1 MKKKNTI
8 IVYDERIKNTPR
20 RFINRELSWLD
31 FNERVLSEAEN
42 KENPLMERLRF
53 LSISGNNLDEF
64 HMVRVAGLYRQI
76 KEKVFTRTDDGRTTR
91 QQFNDVT
98 KSLKLLIKK
107 QQTVWDKLKKE
118 LGLKKTKILETKL
131 EFENEKKK
139 D

>member
-31 FNERVLSEAEN
+31 FNERVLSESEN

-76 KEKVFTRTDDGRTTR
+76 KEKVFTRTDDGRTTK

-107 QQTVWDKLKKE
+107 QQVVWNKLKKE
-118 LGLKKTKILETKL
+118 LGLKQTKILESQSELK
-131 EFENEKKK
+131 NEKKK
-139 D
+139 N

>member
-8 IVYDERIKNTPR
+8 IVYDERIKNTPQ

-31 FNERVLSEAEN
+31 FNERVLSESEN
-42 KENPLMERLRF
+42 KKNPLMERLRF

-107 QQTVWDKLKKE
+107 QQTIWGKLKKE
-118 LGLKKTKILETKL
+118 LGLKKLI
-131 EFENEKKK
+131 F
-139 D
+139 